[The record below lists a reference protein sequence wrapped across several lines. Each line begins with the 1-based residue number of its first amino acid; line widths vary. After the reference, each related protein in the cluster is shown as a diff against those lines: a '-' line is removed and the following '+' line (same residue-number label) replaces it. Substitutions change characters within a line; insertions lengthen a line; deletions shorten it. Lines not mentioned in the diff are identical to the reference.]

1 MTNPSHERPPAVR
14 VARNTAL
21 RALAEMVGKLA
32 SLALFVVMARVFEPS
47 TLGEYVFALAI
58 VQLLWPVSGLGLD
71 RLLLRDVARDRTA
84 VDRLFYDALVLK
96 VGAAL
101 AVAGLAAGVVALLG
115 YSGQVQ
121 VLVLLLGVLHALSL
135 ATTSAQTIFQTY
147 EQMDYYVYATV
158 PRTIVSALA
167 GLAVIAL
174 GGGIVAVCVAFVV
187 VGALGTAFA
196 FAIMFRWFVR
206 PRREVRVDRLPGLAW
221 RAAPLGVQEALGQVT
236 FRIDIVLLSLLTT
249 SAVVGAYGAGY
260 RILEATL
267 FLAWSVATSVL
278 PMYSYL
284 DRSSQP
290 SLDRVFG
297 ASIKFA
303 LVIVVPIAVTL
314 FVCSRAV
321 VDLLFGLDEYGE
333 TVGALRWLA
342 LAIAVY
348 PVGHLASAL
357 VAVRRPGR
365 LTIFAAALVASAN
378 IVLNLLLIPVYGILG
393 AAATTLAS
401 EVLLAV
407 VSVMLAR
414 PEARAPWRWV
424 LFAPVAAGLAMGGA
438 MAPLADDLHLAVP
451 VGAVVYLA
459 ALALVEGPHLR
470 HDLAVLRRAA
480 RARAPLVEE
489 LEPQAP

>member
-1 MTNPSHERPPAVR
+1 MGGAGVVDGRHH
-14 VARNTAL
+14 ARQRAPDQARAFDRL
-21 RALAEMVGKLA
+21 RLAGAKQ
-32 SLALFVVMARVFEPS
+32 
-47 TLGEYVFALAI
+47 LGERQARHRKRLLARI
-58 VQLLWPVSGLGLD
+58 GGEDEQRAQGADPGQFHLARRGVGLGHLD
-71 RLLLRDVARDRTA
+71 PHAA
-84 VDRLFYDALVLK
+84 PQGVDRLFYDALVLK

-101 AVAGLAAGVVALLG
+101 VAAGLAVGIVALLG
-115 YSGQVQ
+115 YSKEVQ
-121 VLVLLLGVLHALSL
+121 LLVLLLGVLQALGL

-147 EQMDYYVYATV
+147 EQMDYYFYATV

-167 GLAVIAL
+167 GLAVIGL

-206 PRREVRVDRLPGLAW
+206 PRREVRFDRLPGLAW

-284 DRSSQP
+284 DRSSRP

-303 LVIVVPIAVTL
+303 LVLVVPIAVTL

-348 PVGHLASAL
+348 PVGHLA
-357 VAVRRPGR
+357 
-365 LTIFAAALVASAN
+365 
-378 IVLNLLLIPVYGILG
+378 
-393 AAATTLAS
+393 
-401 EVLLAV
+401 
-407 VSVMLAR
+407 
-414 PEARAPWRWV
+414 
-424 LFAPVAAGLAMGGA
+424 
-438 MAPLADDLHLAVP
+438 
-451 VGAVVYLA
+451 
-459 ALALVEGPHLR
+459 
-470 HDLAVLRRAA
+470 
-480 RARAPLVEE
+480 
-489 LEPQAP
+489 